1 MTQESKER
9 IEEYL
14 REMEEDAH
22 QLHAMADAATL
33 CGFSA
38 LGRQIRRRMESV
50 SRIRGRLEEEVV
62 AIASARYEPANFML
76 DFLRG
81 FPGISSAEVTFNRDA
96 PPKKI
101 ASRHGSSV
109 SDGGKWCITVKMAG
123 DPRILPAT
131 GESLDEAISKIVA
144 MK

>member
-1 MTQESKER
+1 MTPASRGR
-9 IEEYL
+9 IDECL
-14 REMEEDAH
+14 RELEEDAH

-38 LGRQIRRRMESV
+38 LGRQIRCRMESV
-50 SRIRGRLEEEVV
+50 SRIRGRLEEEVA

-76 DFLRG
+76 DFLRD
-81 FPGISSAEVTFNRDA
+81 FPGIPSAEVTFN
-96 PPKKI
+96 
-101 ASRHGSSV
+101 V
-109 SDGGKWCITVKMAG
+109 SDGGEWCITVKMAG
-123 DPRILPAT
+123 DPRILQAT